1 MEYKTLELRV
11 GLTIFVA
18 AVILTV
24 GLMWFEGF
32 KISRSVY
39 EIHAVFPMVGSIA
52 SGDKVTVNGVERG
65 EVKRVSLREKDVL
78 LTMKIDADTRI
89 PEDSRIVLQTVG
101 IMGDRSI
108 SILLGRSERFLEPGA
123 IMDGIYDPG
132 ISEALAFLGN
142 IMDELT
148 VLTKDM
154 RKITSTLTEGN
165 KLARTVDNLAVITA
179 ELRVFLEKDRPELS
193 AGARSFR
200 RSAETVEG
208 LLSRNE
214 GTLDTMIASFGE
226 AGRDMPELVRRMRS
240 LTDSLAAVT
249 AKLQRDDN
257 TMGALMNDRALMDRL
272 ETTVREL
279 SELVADV
286 RANPKKYLKVEIF

>member
-1 MEYKTLELRV
+1 MEYKALELRV

-32 KISRSVY
+32 KLNRSVY
-39 EIHAVFPMVGSIA
+39 EIHAVFPMVGNIA
-52 SGDKVTVNGVERG
+52 GGDKVTVNGVERG
-65 EVKRVSLREKDVL
+65 EVKRVSLRDKDVL
-78 LTMKIDADTRI
+78 LTLQIDADTRI
-89 PEDSRIVLQTVG
+89 PDDSRIVLQTVG

-108 SILLGRSERFLEPGA
+108 SILLGGSDRFLEPGA
-123 IMDGIYDPG
+123 IMDGVYDPG

-148 VLTKDM
+148 VLTRDM
-154 RKITSTLTEGN
+154 RKITGTLTEGD
-165 KLARTVDNLAVITA
+165 KLARTVDNLAAVTG

-208 LLSRNE
+208 LLARNE

-226 AGRDMPELVRRMRS
+226 AGRDLPELVRRMRT
-240 LTDSLAAVT
+240 LTDSLTAVT
-249 AKLQRDDN
+249 AKLQRGDN
-257 TMGALMNDRALMDRL
+257 TMGALLNDRALMDRL

-286 RANPKKYLKVEIF
+286 KANPKKYLKVEIF